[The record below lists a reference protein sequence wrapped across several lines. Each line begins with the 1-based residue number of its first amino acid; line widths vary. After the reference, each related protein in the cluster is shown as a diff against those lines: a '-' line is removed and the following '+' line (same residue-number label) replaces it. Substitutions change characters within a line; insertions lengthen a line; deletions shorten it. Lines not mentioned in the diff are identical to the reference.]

1 MVDFRLVGFA
11 GCLVFSFL
19 EEGRIG
25 YFGEGGKKEV
35 GCYDLL
41 IVDDQAGVRR
51 LLYEAFS
58 EEGYR
63 VELATSGPEAI
74 QKVLR
79 KTPDV
84 ILLDNKMP
92 VMSGLETA
100 YEIRKLN
107 YDVPIILM
115 TAYGELDITARAQK
129 LGINHYVDK
138 PFDLN
143 EVRQLVKASLIES
156 RYKEKYLKEIG

>member
-1 MVDFRLVGFA
+1 M
-11 GCLVFSFL
+11 
-19 EEGRIG
+19 
-25 YFGEGGKKEV
+25 GG
-35 GCYDLL
+35 YDLL

-51 LLYEAFS
+51 LLYEAFA

-63 VELATSGPEAI
+63 VEMAASGPEAI
-74 QKVLR
+74 QKVLY

-100 YEIRKLN
+100 QEIRKLN
-107 YDVPIILM
+107 YDVPIVLM
-115 TAYGELDITARAQK
+115 TAYGELDINARAKK
-129 LGINHYVDK
+129 LGITYYIDK

-143 EVRQLVKASLIES
+143 EVRQLVKTLLIES
-156 RYKEKYLKEIG
+156 RYAERYLEEIG